1 MTQHAHSLDPID
13 PFDESKMT
21 LMEHLMELRYR
32 LMWIV
37 GAVAF
42 GTMVA
47 MSFSNWLIRL
57 IAYPL
62 SGYQAQLQ
70 ALGPT
75 DTIFIFIKVSF
86 TAGTAI
92 AIPIIAYHLIAYV
105 APGLY
110 PHEKRALLMLLPAIM
125 LLFLAGAAFAF
136 FVMLPVAV
144 GFLQTFLSGPQDV
157 IKADWAVDRYISLV
171 TRIVF
176 WIAVSFET
184 PLVFSFLA
192 RIGLVSG
199 PALLRFW
206 RHAIVVIAILAAAI
220 TPTIDPVNMAIVMG
234 PLFVLYMMSV
244 GLAYLLYRPRDPRNF
259 SDDLE

>member
-1 MTQHAHSLDPID
+1 MTQQVQSYDPID

-37 GAVAF
+37 GAVAI
-42 GTMVA
+42 GTLIA
-47 MSFSNWLIRL
+47 MTFANWLIRF
-57 IAYPL
+57 IALPL

-86 TAGTAI
+86 TAGTAL
-92 AIPIIAYHLIAYV
+92 AIPIIAYHMIAYV

-110 PHEKRALLMLLPAIM
+110 PHEKRALLILLPGIM

-136 FVMLPVAV
+136 FIMLPVAV
-144 GFLQTFLSGPQDV
+144 GFLQTFMSGDV
-157 IKADWAVDRYISLV
+157 IEQAWAVDRYISMV

-176 WIAVSFET
+176 WIAVAFET
-184 PLVFSFLA
+184 PLIFSFLA
-192 RIGLVSG
+192 RIGIVSG

-206 RHAIVVIAILAAAI
+206 RHSIVIIAILAAAI

-244 GLAYLLYRPRDPRNF
+244 GLAYLLYKPREPRDF

>member
-1 MTQHAHSLDPID
+1 
-13 PFDESKMT
+13 
-21 LMEHLMELRYR
+21 
-32 LMWIV
+32 
-37 GAVAF
+37 
-42 GTMVA
+42 
-47 MSFSNWLIRL
+47 
-57 IAYPL
+57 
-62 SGYQAQLQ
+62 
-70 ALGPT
+70 
-75 DTIFIFIKVSF
+75 
-86 TAGTAI
+86 
-92 AIPIIAYHLIAYV
+92 
-105 APGLY
+105 
-110 PHEKRALLMLLPAIM
+110 MLLPAIM

-244 GLAYLLYRPRDPRNF
+244 GLAYLLYRPRDPRDF